1 MKRRWIW
8 AIGGKRGAR
17 VIAAVLATT
26 VLTGC
31 AAAMLGNASRGGY
44 YGSGTDS
51 RTQAQISEDGALTNA
66 VKSKLSA
73 EASLKGQAVTVETY
87 QGVVTLKGTVQNVEQ
102 RATAERLARSVKGVK
117 NVRNELRTR

>member
-1 MKRRWIW
+1 MGVRL
-8 AIGGKRGAR
+8 
-17 VIAAVLATT
+17 AAVVLAMTA
-26 VLTGC
+26 LTGC
-31 AAAMLGNASRGGY
+31 AAALLGNASRGGY
-44 YGSGTDS
+44 YGSGADS
-51 RTQAQISEDGALTNA
+51 RTQSQISQDGALTNA